1 MHQRERRR
9 QDILDEIEDWSEEEF
24 TYLDDLDEDD
34 FEREKKL
41 AIRRLNRYAER
52 YSRLH
57 AQFLDE
63 STSHYLDD
71 PLLAQALR
79 VKGNTLAGYIM
90 GLRAA
95 ARYLSGEG
103 VNALSYEGDLIATQD
118 LRPAM
123 EKRVRLEE
131 SN

>member
-9 QDILDEIEDWSEEEF
+9 QDLLDEIEDFAEEEF
-24 TYLDDLDEDD
+24 TYLDDLDEDE
-34 FEREKKL
+34 FERERKL

-71 PLLAQALR
+71 PLLSHALR
-79 VKGNTLAGYIM
+79 AKGDTLSGYIM

-95 ARYLSGEG
+95 ARYLDGEG
-103 VNALSYEGDLIATQD
+103 VSALRYEGDLIATQD
-118 LRPAM
+118 LRAAM
-123 EKRVRLEE
+123 EKRVRLED

>member
-1 MHQRERRR
+1 VHQKERRR

-41 AIRRLNRYAER
+41 AIRQLSRYAER
-52 YSRLH
+52 YARLH

-63 STSHYLDD
+63 AGKYYLDD
-71 PLLAQALR
+71 ALR
-79 VKGNTLAGYIM
+79 AHALNSKGDKLAGYVM

-95 ARYLSGEG
+95 AAYLNGEG
-103 VNALSYEGDLIATQD
+103 VEALRYEGDLIATQD
-118 LRPAM
+118 ISQLV
-123 EKRVRLEE
+123 EKRARLED